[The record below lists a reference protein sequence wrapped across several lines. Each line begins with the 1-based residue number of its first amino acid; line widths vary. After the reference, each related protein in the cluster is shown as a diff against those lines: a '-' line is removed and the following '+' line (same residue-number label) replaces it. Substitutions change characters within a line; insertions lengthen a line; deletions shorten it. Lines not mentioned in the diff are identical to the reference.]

1 MRHFLNLMV
10 LVVFFLVLSTAVF
23 CGEVTPSAL
32 PGLLFKGE
40 IDWTRGLVT
49 ATGIGEA
56 PAGSSKAAIYPLAR
70 RAALVNAQR
79 NLAGVLAMVR
89 IDSRRL
95 VSDLEKKDKTVKIS
109 LEAYV
114 KGAQMVSE
122 RRYPDD
128 KVEMV
133 MVASM
138 YGISSVGETII
149 QEIAEK
155 PKESKI
161 SATSPEVP
169 KETPGELSAPS
180 PASQMETPAPS
191 PSKAPPVLPEASREF
206 YTGLIVDC
214 RGLNLHSSVLPS
226 ILDREG
232 KVLYETDAANF
243 RHARSIG
250 LVGYYHSIEEAK
262 ADTSRVGKNPL
273 LLKAVE
279 GKEGPT
285 PVCPILSSEDATR
298 LLAAEAESGFLDRCG
313 VILVVDFNI

>member
-1 MRHFLNLMV
+1 MRHFLNLIVFVV
-10 LVVFFLVLSTAVF
+10 LFLVLSAAVF
-23 CGEVTPSAL
+23 CGEVNPSAL
-32 PGLLFKGE
+32 PGLIFKGE

-56 PAGSSKAAIYPLAR
+56 PAGSSKGAIYPLAR

-89 IDSRRL
+89 VDSHRL
-95 VSDLEKKDKTVKIS
+95 VSDLEKTDKAVKIS
-109 LEAYV
+109 LEAFV
-114 KGAQMVSE
+114 KGAQPISE
-122 RRYPDD
+122 RRYPDG

-133 MVASM
+133 MVASL
-138 YGISSVGETII
+138 YGISSIGETII
-149 QEIAEK
+149 KEVAEK
-155 PKESKI
+155 PKESI
-161 SATSPEVP
+161 TPAPSPEVP

-180 PASQMETPAPS
+180 PASQVETPAPS
-191 PSKAPPVLPEASREF
+191 PSNAPTALPEPPREF

-232 KVLYETDAANF
+232 KVLYETDSGNF

-273 LLKAVE
+273 LLKAWE
-279 GKEGPT
+279 GKEEPT
-285 PVCPILSSEDATR
+285 PVCPILSLEDAAR